1 MQPIH
6 FNISRLWAFIR
17 KDCSEQARTMATNA
31 IAFYLIMAAVSTGY
45 CLIQSSNQQRVG
57 LVIEHNGQATDTMTV
72 AFLLLTAICF
82 LAFMEVTGSQFC
94 PETRC
99 KESLIG
105 HLCLPVSEAERFIG
119 RLFRLLPLSVALFAC
134 SALLADLT
142 RVWIVRTV
150 HPDIPSAPISWHI
163 PDSDAALF
171 VIFTFLCGTAL
182 QSAFILGSTYWRKT
196 PYINTSIVCC
206 LLGYILWTAYSHT
219 AESLPTYASAKVS
232 DGWTNVWALGLPAF
246 LSALF
251 YTLSYRRIRQC
262 SLVPSWRGRHLRIL
276 LTAALTGLIL
286 CLTIPHYIVRH
297 FPGTSRQIHIVQP

>member
-1 MQPIH
+1 MRPIH

-17 KDCSEQARTMATNA
+17 KDCSEQARTMAANT
-31 IAFYLIMAAVSTGY
+31 ITFYLIMAAVSTGY

-57 LVIEHNGQATDTMTV
+57 LVIEHNGQATDSMTA

-94 PETRC
+94 PETRS

-134 SALLADLT
+134 STLLADLT

-150 HPDIPSAPISWHI
+150 YPDIPSAPISWHI

-171 VIFTFLCGTAL
+171 VIFTLLCGTAL
-182 QSAFILGSTYWRKT
+182 QSAFILGSTYWRKH
-196 PYINTSIVCC
+196 PYVNASLVCC
-206 LLGYILWTAYSHT
+206 LLGYILWMAYSHT
-219 AESLPTYASAKVS
+219 AEGLPAYASAKVS
-232 DGWTNVWALGLPAF
+232 DGWTNVWAFGLPAF
-246 LSALF
+246 LTVFFHA
-251 YTLSYRRIRQC
+251 LSYRRICQC
-262 SLVPSWRGRHLRIL
+262 SLVPSWRGRDIRIL

-286 CLTIPHYIVRH
+286 CLTIPHFIACH
-297 FPGTSRQIHIVQP
+297 FPDSPRLTGIVQP